1 MTSDLFEGIRM
12 TCVLSES
19 RLFIDSSTK
28 SLKTI
33 LLHTRNKCLCLPV
46 AHSAHLKQN
55 YENVKNLLEALK
67 KM

>member
-33 LLHTRNKCLCLPV
+33 LLHIRNKCPV
-46 AHSAHLKQN
+46 PHSVHLKQN
-55 YENVKNLLEALK
+55 YDSVKKLLEALK
-67 KM
+67 KAE